1 LAGARQNWI
10 RDCMDRRDEAAMAL
24 FSGANTALFAH
35 PVSEF

>member
-1 LAGARQNWI
+1 
-10 RDCMDRRDEAAMAL
+10 MDRRDEAAMAL